1 MIKIGGHLR
10 SPSQNQT
17 KERFG
22 EYRVKNRNI
31 HQNYKHNLYLD
42 FVEEYPDYGP
52 KAKMT
57 ISRTKFYKWLV
68 AYAIFKEG
76 VAPEEGRD
84 AHGRWMRIKQ
94 KQEIVEQVDLDF

>member
-1 MIKIGGHLR
+1 M
-10 SPSQNQT
+10 
-17 KERFG
+17 
-22 EYRVKNRNI
+22 
-31 HQNYKHNLYLD
+31 
-42 FVEEYPDYGP
+42 EEYPDYGP